1 MQKLQHIFRAG
12 SAGALV
18 VMLGACATQS
28 GPTHSIRAIDL
39 PNQSRQAYRATCDG
53 LLSTGNACR
62 AVAEK
67 VCAGKG
73 VTVLEAVDRMRG
85 NTALADPREITFV
98 CGKPVPQRVEQPAV
112 QPSVP
117 AAESRSESA
126 PQRHILLQ
134 GNANFDVDSAKLTL
148 DARRQLDQF
157 LNTNKGVGFQRVTIT
172 GYTDSTGSLA
182 HNRRLSESRAR
193 SVATYLRTGGLQAAQ
208 FVSEGMGPSD
218 PVASNATA
226 DGRAQ
231 NRRVE
236 IQVVPE

>member
-1 MQKLQHIFRAG
+1 MQTLQHVFRAG

-28 GPTHSIRAIDL
+28 GPTHSIRAIDV
-39 PNQSRQAYRATCDG
+39 PNQSQPAYRATCDG
-53 LLSTGNACR
+53 LLSSGNACR

-67 VCAGKG
+67 LCAGKD

-98 CGKPVPQRVEQPAV
+98 CGKPVPPRVEQPAAQ
-112 QPSVP
+112 QPLPVP
-117 AAESRSESA
+117 EPRPEPA
-126 PQRHILLQ
+126 PQRQVLLQ
-134 GNANFDVDSAKLTL
+134 GNANFEIDSAKLTL
-148 DARRQLDQF
+148 DARRRLDRF
-157 LNTNKGVGFQRVTIT
+157 LDANKGVGFQRVTIT

-208 FVSEGMGPSD
+208 FVSEGMGSSD
-218 PVASNATA
+218 PVASNTTA

-236 IQVVPE
+236 IQVMPE